1 MNQQPD
7 KFFRDKLEHYQR
19 PAPTGA
25 WDKIEAGLE
34 KKTTRGIWWRIA
46 ASLLLVALVSFTLW
60 KTTQT
65 ASDSRT
71 LADKTEPAPSKNA
84 RPDPSKAQT
93 TTSETTAPKTTDAQI
108 RKDVAQTH
116 SDKSNSSN
124 SKPEHKKNAL
134 VPEQSMHKQTV
145 AVREVAP
152 KDQEANTHDVVT
164 EPLVKNETAVVASA
178 QEVITPA
185 VVESASKKITI
196 TISAIE
202 SEEYLDKKA
211 LADATSGEKK
221 SSTLQKLLKKADD
234 LTNNQNPFGEL
245 RQKKNEIL
253 ALNFKS
259 EKRGQNK

>member
-7 KFFRDKLEHYQR
+7 KFFRDKLEHYQH
-19 PAPTGA
+19 PAPSGA

-60 KTTQT
+60 KTTHT
-65 ASDSRT
+65 ATDVPA
-71 LADKTEPAPSKNA
+71 LADQTQPAPSTTIQ
-84 RPDPSKAQT
+84 PDQAKPQATPSETMPEKTTEAHIRKELAQT
-93 TTSETTAPKTTDAQI
+93 KKQTSSHPEPQH
-108 RKDVAQTH
+108 RKNI
-116 SDKSNSSN
+116 S
-124 SKPEHKKNAL
+124 
-134 VPEQSMHKQTV
+134 VPNQSVVSEQTV
-145 AVREVAP
+145 AQNAAAP
-152 KDQEANTHDVVT
+152 KDQQAPTLDVVS
-164 EPLVKNETAVVASA
+164 EPLTNNTATVATATPDVAPVVA
-178 QEVITPA
+178 
-185 VVESASKKITI
+185 ESAPKKITI
-196 TISAIE
+196 TVTAIE
-202 SEEYLDKKA
+202 SEGYLDKKA

-234 LTNNQNPFGEL
+234 LKNNQDPFGEL